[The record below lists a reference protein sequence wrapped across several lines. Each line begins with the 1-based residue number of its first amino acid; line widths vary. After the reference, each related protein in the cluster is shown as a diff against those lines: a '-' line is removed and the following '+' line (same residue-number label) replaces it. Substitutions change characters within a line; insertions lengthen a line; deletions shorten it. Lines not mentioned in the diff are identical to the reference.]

1 MAEATTAMTSGVE
14 AGTDLA
20 AQETSTVV
28 SKVPN
33 TGPMAVLYRMTGGQ
47 NLRQVLP
54 AIGAVVISIIGLV
67 FFVISQQPE
76 RTTLY
81 ASLPEGEKARV
92 VDALKNSGVDVT
104 LDPTTGDV
112 VVPVRDYHSSRMTLA
127 AQGLPASIP
136 DGYKAIS
143 EIPMGSSR
151 SVEGARLKQSQE
163 IELARSISEIQ
174 GLVTARVHLAIPEK
188 SVFARAST
196 PPTASVFVQMEN
208 GRSLSRQQVDA
219 IVHLVSSSVPFMAKN
234 DVTVVDQY
242 GNLLSRPPQDSAG
255 MVSDA
260 QLEHRIRLEDI
271 YRNRVIA
278 LVSPIVGAGNV
289 TAQVNLDM
297 DFTRSEVT
305 EEIVD
310 PEGNALRS
318 EQRSSDYSSE
328 VNARGVPGATT
339 NRAPTQTEVETQQRS
354 EEGGTGLNNRSTSE
368 VRNYEVSR
376 KVSTTQRPSNQIT
389 RIQAAVLVREMEVV
403 NPETG
408 LTEVQEIPQ
417 DKIDEITALVA
428 NAIGIDADRGD
439 SLTVTGSTFVSA
451 LEGVKKPWYDMDW
464 AVTVMRQGLTILIM
478 AVVVL
483 GVIRPLINRVMVPA
497 AAGGPGE
504 AVVTMEDDVD
514 LDSVE
519 IQEGESLEDIK
530 AKLKPKKAAIS
541 AEMLDTAN
549 TYDDKVAVIRMIVSD
564 EAGRVSNVFK
574 TMMQKDMDGV

>member
-1 MAEATTAMTSGVE
+1 
-14 AGTDLA
+14 
-20 AQETSTVV
+20 
-28 SKVPN
+28 
-33 TGPMAVLYRMTGGQ
+33 
-47 NLRQVLP
+47 
-54 AIGAVVISIIGLV
+54 
-67 FFVISQQPE
+67 
-76 RTTLY
+76 
-81 ASLPEGEKARV
+81 
-92 VDALKNSGVDVT
+92 
-104 LDPTTGDV
+104 
-112 VVPVRDYHSSRMTLA
+112 
-127 AQGLPASIP
+127 
-136 DGYKAIS
+136 
-143 EIPMGSSR
+143 MGSSK
-151 SVEGARLKQSQE
+151 SVENARLKQGQE
-163 IELARSISEIQ
+163 IELARSISEID

-255 MVSDA
+255 MLSDA

-289 TAQVNLDM
+289 TAQVNLEM

-305 EEIVD
+305 EEVVD

-318 EQRSSDYSSE
+318 EQRSTEYSSE
-328 VNARGVPGATT
+328 MNARGIPGATT
-339 NRAPTQTEVETQQRS
+339 NRAPTQTEMESQQGNDADS
-354 EEGGTGLNNRSTSE
+354 SALNNRSSSE

-376 KVSTTQRPSNQIT
+376 TVSTTQRPSNQIM
-389 RIQAAVLVREMEVV
+389 RIQAAVLVREMEAV

-408 LTEVQEIPQ
+408 VMEVQEIPQ
-417 DKIDEITALVA
+417 EKLDEIRALVSD
-428 NAIGIDADRGD
+428 AIGVDSERGD
-439 SLTVTGSTFVSA
+439 SLTVSSSTFVSA
-451 LEGVKKPWYDMDW
+451 LEGIKKPWYDMDW
-464 AVTVMRQGLTILIM
+464 AVTIMSQSLTILIM

-483 GVIRPLINRVMVPA
+483 GVIRPLINRIMVPSA
-497 AAGGPGE
+497 QGGPGE
-504 AVVTMEDDVD
+504 AIIAHDDEVD
-514 LDSVE
+514 LDTVE

-574 TMMQKDMDGV
+574 TMMQKDMDMI

>member
-1 MAEATTAMTSGVE
+1 MAEATTVIDPAAAGQGDEPSTSV
-14 AGTDLA
+14 
-20 AQETSTVV
+20 STVPT
-28 SKVPN
+28 S
-33 TGPMAVLYRMTGGQ
+33 GPMAVLYRITGGQ
-47 NLRQVLP
+47 SLRQVLP
-54 AIGAVVISIIGLV
+54 AAIGVVVALVAII
-67 FFVISQQPE
+67 FFVVSQQPE

-81 ASLPEGEKARV
+81 ASLPEAEKARV
-92 VDALKNSGVDVT
+92 IDALKNAGVDVA

-112 VVPVRDYHSSRMTLA
+112 IVPVRDYHSSRMTLA

-136 DGYKAIS
+136 DGYDSLAD
-143 EIPMGSSR
+143 IPMGSSR
-151 SVEGARLKQSQE
+151 SVEQVRLKQTQE

-196 PPTASVFVQMEN
+196 PPSASVFVQMEN

-260 QLEHRIRLEDI
+260 QLEHRIRLEEI

-289 TAQVNLDM
+289 TAQVNLAI
-297 DFTRSEVT
+297 DFTRSEIT
-305 EEIVD
+305 EELMD
-310 PEGNALRS
+310 PEGTALRS
-318 EQRSSDYSSE
+318 EQRSSESSSE
-328 VNARGVPGATT
+328 LIAKGVPGATS
-339 NRAPTQTEVETQQRS
+339 NRAPTQTDIETQQTIDNS
-354 EEGGTGLNNRSTSE
+354 DPNAAKARSTSE
-368 VRNYEVSR
+368 TRNYEVSR
-376 KVSTTQRPSNQIT
+376 TVSTTQRPSSQIT
-389 RIQAAVLVREMEVV
+389 SIQAAVLVREMEVV

-408 LTEVQEIPQ
+408 LTEVKEIP
-417 DKIDEITALVA
+417 KEKLDEIKALVSS
-428 NAIGIDADRGD
+428 AIGIDADRGD
-439 SLTVTGSTFVSA
+439 SLTVSSSTFVSA

-464 AVTVMRQGLTILIM
+464 AVTIMRQGLTILIM

-483 GVIRPLINRVMVPA
+483 GVIRPLINRIMVPA
-497 AAGGPGE
+497 AQGGPGE
-504 AVVTMEDDVD
+504 AVVTLDEDVD
-514 LDSVE
+514 LDTVE

-530 AKLKPKKAAIS
+530 AKLKPKKASIS
-541 AEMLDTAN
+541 PEMLDTAN

-574 TMMQKDMDGV
+574 TMMQNDMDPV

>member
-1 MAEATTAMTSGVE
+1 MAEATTAI
-14 AGTDLA
+14 DPA
-20 AQETSTVV
+20 AENLSADPSTAVAR
-28 SKVPN
+28 PA
-33 TGPMAVLYRMTGGQ
+33 TGLTAILQRLTGGQ
-47 NLRQVLP
+47 SIRQILP
-54 AIGAVVISIIGLV
+54 AAGAIVISVIGLV
-67 FFVISQQPE
+67 FFVIAQQPE

-81 ASLPEGEKARV
+81 ASLPEAEKARV
-92 VDALKNSGVDVT
+92 VDALRNSGVDVT

-112 VVPVRDYHSSRMTLA
+112 IVPVSDYHSSRMTLA
-127 AQGLPASIP
+127 AQGLPTSVP
-136 DGYKAIS
+136 DGYSAVA
-143 EIPMGSSR
+143 EIPMGSSK
-151 SVEGARLKQSQE
+151 SVENARLKQGQE
-163 IELARSISEIQ
+163 IELARSISEID

-255 MVSDA
+255 MLSDA

-289 TAQVNLDM
+289 TAQVNLEM

-305 EEIVD
+305 EEVVD

-318 EQRSSDYSSE
+318 EQRSTESSSE
-328 VNARGVPGATT
+328 MNARGIPGATT
-339 NRAPTQTEVETQQRS
+339 NRAPTQTEMESQQGNDADS
-354 EEGGTGLNNRSTSE
+354 SALKNRSSSE

-376 KVSTTQRPSNQIT
+376 TVSTTQRPSNQIM
-389 RIQAAVLVREMEVV
+389 RIQAAVLVREMEAI

-408 LTEVQEIPQ
+408 VMEVQEIPQ
-417 DKIDEITALVA
+417 EKLDEIRALVSD
-428 NAIGIDADRGD
+428 AIGVDSERGD
-439 SLTVTGSTFVSA
+439 SLTVSSSTFVSA
-451 LEGVKKPWYDMDW
+451 LEGIKKPWYDMDW
-464 AVTVMRQGLTILIM
+464 AVTIMSQSLTILIM

-483 GVIRPLINRVMVPA
+483 GVIRPLINRIMVPSA
-497 AAGGPGE
+497 QGGPGE
-504 AVVTMEDDVD
+504 AIIAHDDEVD
-514 LDSVE
+514 LDTVE

-574 TMMQKDMDGV
+574 TMMQKDMDMI

>member
-1 MAEATTAMTSGVE
+1 MAEATTVIDPAAAGQGDEPSTSV
-14 AGTDLA
+14 
-20 AQETSTVV
+20 STVPT
-28 SKVPN
+28 S
-33 TGPMAVLYRMTGGQ
+33 GPMAVLYRITGGQ
-47 NLRQVLP
+47 SLRQVLP
-54 AIGAVVISIIGLV
+54 AAIGVVVALVAII
-67 FFVISQQPE
+67 FFVVSQQPE

-81 ASLPEGEKARV
+81 ASLPEAEKARV
-92 VDALKNSGVDVT
+92 IDALKNAGVDVA

-112 VVPVRDYHSSRMTLA
+112 IVPVRDYHSSRMTLA

-136 DGYKAIS
+136 DGYDSLAD
-143 EIPMGSSR
+143 IPMGSSR
-151 SVEGARLKQSQE
+151 SVEQVRLKQTQE

-260 QLEHRIRLEDI
+260 QLEHRIRLEEI

-289 TAQVNLDM
+289 TAQVNLAI
-297 DFTRSEVT
+297 DFTRSEIT
-305 EEIVD
+305 EELMD
-310 PEGNALRS
+310 PEGTALRS
-318 EQRSSDYSSE
+318 EQRSSESSSE
-328 VNARGVPGATT
+328 LIAKGVPGATS
-339 NRAPTQTEVETQQRS
+339 NRAPTQTDIETQQTIDNS
-354 EEGGTGLNNRSTSE
+354 DPNAAKARSTSE
-368 VRNYEVSR
+368 TRNYEVSR
-376 KVSTTQRPSNQIT
+376 TVSTTQRPSSQIT
-389 RIQAAVLVREMEVV
+389 SIQAAVLVREMEVV

-408 LTEVQEIPQ
+408 LTEVKEIP
-417 DKIDEITALVA
+417 KEKLDEIKALVSS
-428 NAIGIDADRGD
+428 AIGIDADRGD
-439 SLTVTGSTFVSA
+439 SLTVSSSTFVSA

-464 AVTVMRQGLTILIM
+464 AVTIMRQGLTILIM

-483 GVIRPLINRVMVPA
+483 GVIRPLINRIMVPA
-497 AAGGPGE
+497 AQGGPGE
-504 AVVTMEDDVD
+504 AIVTLDEDVD
-514 LDSVE
+514 LDTVE

-530 AKLKPKKAAIS
+530 AKLKPKKASIS
-541 AEMLDTAN
+541 PEMLDTAN

-574 TMMQKDMDGV
+574 TMMQNDMDPV

>member
-1 MAEATTAMTSGVE
+1 MAEATTVMNPAEVGQGDEPTTQVSTIPTS
-14 AGTDLA
+14 
-20 AQETSTVV
+20 
-28 SKVPN
+28 
-33 TGPMAVLYRMTGGQ
+33 GPMAILYRVTGGQ
-47 NLRQVLP
+47 SLRQVLP
-54 AIGAVVISIIGLV
+54 AAIGIIVAVVAIV
-67 FFVISQQPE
+67 FFVVAQQPE

-81 ASLPEGEKARV
+81 ASLPEAEKARV
-92 VDALKNSGVDVT
+92 IDALKNAGVDVT

-112 VVPVRDYHSSRMTLA
+112 IVPVRDYHSSRMTLA

-136 DGYKAIS
+136 DGYEALAD
-143 EIPMGSSR
+143 IPMGSSR
-151 SVEGARLKQSQE
+151 SVEQVRLKQTQE
-163 IELARSISEIQ
+163 IELARSISEIE

-219 IVHLVSSSVPFMAKN
+219 VVHLVSSSVPFMAKN

-255 MVSDA
+255 MMSDA

-278 LVSPIVGAGNV
+278 LVTPIVGAGNV
-289 TAQVNLDM
+289 TAQVNLDI
-297 DFTRSEVT
+297 DFTRSETT
-305 EEIVD
+305 EELMD
-310 PEGNALRS
+310 PEGTALRS
-318 EQRSSDYSSE
+318 EQRSSETSSE
-328 VNARGVPGATT
+328 IIAKGVPGATS
-339 NRAPTQTEVETQQRS
+339 NRAPTQTDIDTQQSTDSNDPNSAKARS
-354 EEGGTGLNNRSTSE
+354 SSE
-368 VRNYEVSR
+368 TRNYEVSR
-376 KVSTTQRPSNQIT
+376 TVSTTQRPSSQIT
-389 RIQAAVLVREMEVV
+389 GIKAAVLVREMEVV

-408 LTEVQEIPQ
+408 LTEVQGIP
-417 DKIDEITALVA
+417 KEKLDEIEALVS
-428 NAIGIDADRGD
+428 NAIGIDVDRGD
-439 SLTVTGSTFVSA
+439 SLTVSSSTFVSA

-464 AVTVMRQGLTILIM
+464 AVVILRQGLTILIM

-483 GVIRPLINRVMVPA
+483 GVIRPLINRIMVPA
-497 AAGGPGE
+497 AQGGPGE
-504 AVVTMEDDVD
+504 AVVNLDDDVD
-514 LDSVE
+514 LDTVE

-541 AEMLDTAN
+541 PEMLDTAN

-574 TMMQKDMDGV
+574 SMMQKDMDTV

>member
-1 MAEATTAMTSGVE
+1 MAEATTVMDPAAAGQGDEPTTQVNTIPTS
-14 AGTDLA
+14 
-20 AQETSTVV
+20 
-28 SKVPN
+28 
-33 TGPMAVLYRMTGGQ
+33 GPMAVLYRVTGGQ
-47 NLRQVLP
+47 SLRQVLP
-54 AIGAVVISIIGLV
+54 AVAGIIVALVAIG
-67 FFVISQQPE
+67 FFVVSQQPE

-81 ASLPEGEKARV
+81 ASLPEAEKARV
-92 VDALKNSGVDVT
+92 IDALKNAGVDVA

-112 VVPVRDYHSSRMTLA
+112 IVPVRDYHSSRMTLA

-136 DGYKAIS
+136 DGYDSLAD
-143 EIPMGSSR
+143 IPMGSSR
-151 SVEGARLKQSQE
+151 SVEQVRLKQTHE
-163 IELARSISEIQ
+163 IELARSISEIE

-255 MVSDA
+255 MMSDA

-289 TAQVNLDM
+289 TAQVNLDI

-305 EEIVD
+305 EEMMD
-310 PEGNALRS
+310 PNGNALRS
-318 EQRSSDYSSE
+318 EQRSSESSSE
-328 VNARGVPGATT
+328 IIAKGVPGATS
-339 NRAPTQTEVETQQRS
+339 NRAPTQTDIDTQQS
-354 EEGGTGLNNRSTSE
+354 PDNSDPDAAKARSTSE
-368 VRNYEVSR
+368 TRNYEVSR
-376 KVSTTQRPSNQIT
+376 TVSTTQRPSSQIT
-389 RIQAAVLVREMEVV
+389 GIQAAVLVREMEVV

-408 LTEVQEIPQ
+408 LTEVQEIP
-417 DKIDEITALVA
+417 KEKLNEIEALVA
-428 NAIGIDADRGD
+428 NAIGIDVDRGD
-439 SLTVTGSTFVSA
+439 SLTVTSSTFVSA
-451 LEGVKKPWYDMDW
+451 LEGIKKPWYDMDW
-464 AVTVMRQGLTILIM
+464 AVTIMRQGLTILIM

-483 GVIRPLINRVMVPA
+483 GVIRPLINRIMVPA
-497 AAGGPGE
+497 AQGGPGE
-504 AVVTMEDDVD
+504 AVVAMDDDVD
-514 LDSVE
+514 LDTVE

-541 AEMLDTAN
+541 PEMLDTAN

-574 TMMQKDMDGV
+574 TMMQQDMDTV

>member
-1 MAEATTAMTSGVE
+1 MAEATTVMNPAEVGQGDEPTTQVSTIPTS
-14 AGTDLA
+14 
-20 AQETSTVV
+20 
-28 SKVPN
+28 
-33 TGPMAVLYRMTGGQ
+33 GPMAVLYRVTGGQ
-47 NLRQVLP
+47 SLRQVLP
-54 AIGAVVISIIGLV
+54 AAIGIIVAVVAIV
-67 FFVISQQPE
+67 FFVVAQQPE

-81 ASLPEGEKARV
+81 ASLPEAEKARV
-92 VDALKNSGVDVT
+92 IDALKNAGVDVT

-112 VVPVRDYHSSRMTLA
+112 IVPVRDYHSSRMTLA

-136 DGYKAIS
+136 DGYEALAD
-143 EIPMGSSR
+143 IPMGSSR
-151 SVEGARLKQSQE
+151 SVEQVRLKQTQE
-163 IELARSISEIQ
+163 IELARSISEIE

-219 IVHLVSSSVPFMAKN
+219 VVHLVSSSVPFMAKN

-255 MVSDA
+255 MMSDA

-278 LVSPIVGAGNV
+278 LVTPIVGAGNV
-289 TAQVNLDM
+289 TAQVNLDI
-297 DFTRSEVT
+297 DFTRSETT
-305 EEIVD
+305 EELMD
-310 PEGNALRS
+310 PEGTALRS
-318 EQRSSDYSSE
+318 EQRSSETSSE
-328 VNARGVPGATT
+328 IIAKGVPGATS
-339 NRAPTQTEVETQQRS
+339 NRAPTQTDIDTQQSTDSNDPNSAKARS
-354 EEGGTGLNNRSTSE
+354 SSE
-368 VRNYEVSR
+368 TRNYEVSR
-376 KVSTTQRPSNQIT
+376 TVSTTQRPSSQIT
-389 RIQAAVLVREMEVV
+389 GIKAAVLVREMEVV

-408 LTEVQEIPQ
+408 LTEVQGIP
-417 DKIDEITALVA
+417 KEKLDEIEALVS
-428 NAIGIDADRGD
+428 NAIGIDVDRGD
-439 SLTVTGSTFVSA
+439 SLTVSSSTFVSA

-464 AVTVMRQGLTILIM
+464 AVVIMRQGLTILIM

-483 GVIRPLINRVMVPA
+483 GVIRPLINRIMVPA
-497 AAGGPGE
+497 AQGGPGE
-504 AVVTMEDDVD
+504 AVVNLDDDVD
-514 LDSVE
+514 LDTVE

-541 AEMLDTAN
+541 PEMLDTAN

-574 TMMQKDMDGV
+574 SMMQKDMDTV

>member
-1 MAEATTAMTSGVE
+1 MAEATTVMDPATQGQVE
-14 AGTDLA
+14 EA
-20 AQETSTVV
+20 ETAVATI
-28 SKVPN
+28 PT
-33 TGPMAVLYRMTGGQ
+33 TGPMAVLYRLTGGQ
-47 NLRQVLP
+47 SIRQVLP
-54 AIGAVVISIIGLV
+54 ALGAIIVAVIGMV
-67 FFVISQQPE
+67 FFVVSQQPE

-81 ASLPEGEKARV
+81 AALPEAEKARV
-92 VDALKNSGVDVT
+92 VDALKNAGVDVV

-112 VVPVRDYHSSRMTLA
+112 IVPVADYHSSRMTLA

-136 DGYKAIS
+136 DGYDSIS
-143 EIPMGSSR
+143 DIPMGSSR
-151 SVEGARLKQSQE
+151 SVESVRLKQSQE
-163 IELARSISEIQ
+163 IELARSISEIE

-196 PPTASVFVQMEN
+196 PPSASVFVQMEN

-219 IVHLVSSSVPFMAKN
+219 IVHLVSSSIPFMAKN

-255 MVSDA
+255 MLSDA

-289 TAQVNLDM
+289 TAQVNLDI

-305 EEIVD
+305 EEIMD

-318 EQRSSDYSSE
+318 EQRSQESTSE
-328 VNARGVPGATT
+328 TVAKGIPGATS
-339 NRAPTQTEVETQQRS
+339 NRAPTQTDIDTQQSSDPTSNGSR
-354 EEGGTGLNNRSTSE
+354 NRSSSE
-368 VRNYEVSR
+368 TRNYEVSR
-376 KVSTTQRPSNQIT
+376 TVSTTQKPSNQIT
-389 RIQAAVLVREMEVV
+389 GIQAAVLVREMEVL
-403 NPETG
+403 NAETG
-408 LTEVQEIPQ
+408 LREVQEIPAE
-417 DKIDEITALVA
+417 KLAEIEALVA
-428 NAIGIDADRGD
+428 DAIGINADRGD
-439 SLTVTGSTFVSA
+439 SLTVTSSTFVSA

-464 AVTVMRQGLTILIM
+464 AVTIMRQSLTILIM

-483 GVIRPLINRVMVPA
+483 GVIRPLINRIMVPA
-497 AAGGPGE
+497 AQGGPGE
-504 AVVTMEDDVD
+504 AVVTVDEDID
-514 LDSVE
+514 LDTVE

-541 AEMLDTAN
+541 PEMLDTAN

-574 TMMQKDMDGV
+574 TMMRSDMDPV

>member
-1 MAEATTAMTSGVE
+1 MAEATTVMNPAEVGQGDEPTTQVSTIPTS
-14 AGTDLA
+14 
-20 AQETSTVV
+20 
-28 SKVPN
+28 
-33 TGPMAVLYRMTGGQ
+33 GPMATLYRVTGGQ
-47 NLRQVLP
+47 SLRQVLP
-54 AIGAVVISIIGLV
+54 AAIGIVVAVVAIV
-67 FFVISQQPE
+67 FFVVSQQPE

-81 ASLPEGEKARV
+81 ASLPEAEKARV
-92 VDALKNSGVDVT
+92 IDALKNAGVDVT

-112 VVPVRDYHSSRMTLA
+112 IVPVRDYHSSRMTLA

-136 DGYKAIS
+136 DGYEALAD
-143 EIPMGSSR
+143 IPMGSSR
-151 SVEGARLKQSQE
+151 SVEQVRLKQTQE
-163 IELARSISEIQ
+163 IELARSISEIE

-196 PPTASVFVQMEN
+196 PPTASVFIQMEN

-255 MVSDA
+255 MMSDA

-278 LVSPIVGAGNV
+278 LVTPIVGAGNV
-289 TAQVNLDM
+289 TAQVNLDI
-297 DFTRSEVT
+297 DFTRSETT
-305 EEIVD
+305 EELMD
-310 PEGNALRS
+310 PEGTALRS
-318 EQRSSDYSSE
+318 EQRSSETSSE
-328 VNARGVPGATT
+328 IIAKGVPGATS
-339 NRAPTQTEVETQQRS
+339 NRAPAQTDIDTQQSTDSNDPNSAKARS
-354 EEGGTGLNNRSTSE
+354 SSE
-368 VRNYEVSR
+368 TRNYEVSR
-376 KVSTTQRPSNQIT
+376 TVSTTQRPSSQIT
-389 RIQAAVLVREMEVV
+389 GIKAAVLVREMEVV

-408 LTEVQEIPQ
+408 LTEVQGIP
-417 DKIDEITALVA
+417 KEKLDEIEALVS
-428 NAIGIDADRGD
+428 NAIGIDVDRGD
-439 SLTVTGSTFVSA
+439 SLTVSSSTFVSA

-464 AVTVMRQGLTILIM
+464 AVVIMRQGLTILIM

-483 GVIRPLINRVMVPA
+483 GVIRPLINRIMVPA
-497 AAGGPGE
+497 AQGGPGE
-504 AVVTMEDDVD
+504 AVVNLDDDVD
-514 LDSVE
+514 LDTVE

-541 AEMLDTAN
+541 PEMLDTAN

-574 TMMQKDMDGV
+574 SMMQKDMDTV

>member
-1 MAEATTAMTSGVE
+1 MAEATTVIDPAAAGQGDEPSTSV
-14 AGTDLA
+14 
-20 AQETSTVV
+20 STVPT
-28 SKVPN
+28 S
-33 TGPMAVLYRMTGGQ
+33 GPMAVLYRMTGGQ
-47 NLRQVLP
+47 SLRQVLP
-54 AIGAVVISIIGLV
+54 AAIGVVVALVAII
-67 FFVISQQPE
+67 FFVVSQQPE

-81 ASLPEGEKARV
+81 ASLPEAEKARV
-92 VDALKNSGVDVT
+92 IDALKNAGVDVA

-112 VVPVRDYHSSRMTLA
+112 IVPVRDYHSSRMTLA

-136 DGYKAIS
+136 DGYDSLAN
-143 EIPMGSSR
+143 IPMGSSR
-151 SVEGARLKQSQE
+151 SVEQVRLKQTQE

-196 PPTASVFVQMEN
+196 PPTASVFAQMEN

-260 QLEHRIRLEDI
+260 QLEHRIRLEEI

-289 TAQVNLDM
+289 TAQVNLAI
-297 DFTRSEVT
+297 DFTRSEIT
-305 EEIVD
+305 EELMD
-310 PEGNALRS
+310 PEGTALRS
-318 EQRSSDYSSE
+318 EQRSSESSSE
-328 VNARGVPGATT
+328 LIAKGVPGATS
-339 NRAPTQTEVETQQRS
+339 NRAPTQTEIETQQTIDNS
-354 EEGGTGLNNRSTSE
+354 DPNAAKARSTSE
-368 VRNYEVSR
+368 TRNYEVSR
-376 KVSTTQRPSNQIT
+376 TVSTTQRPSSQIT
-389 RIQAAVLVREMEVV
+389 SIQAAVLVREMEVV

-408 LTEVQEIPQ
+408 LTEVKEIP
-417 DKIDEITALVA
+417 KEKLDEIKALVSS
-428 NAIGIDADRGD
+428 AIGIDADRGD
-439 SLTVTGSTFVSA
+439 SLTVSSSTFVSA

-464 AVTVMRQGLTILIM
+464 AVTIMRQGLTILIM

-483 GVIRPLINRVMVPA
+483 GVIRPLINRIMVPA
-497 AAGGPGE
+497 AQGGPGE
-504 AVVTMEDDVD
+504 AVVTLDEDVD
-514 LDSVE
+514 LDTVE

-530 AKLKPKKAAIS
+530 AKLKPKKASIS
-541 AEMLDTAN
+541 PEMLDTAN

-574 TMMQKDMDGV
+574 TMMQNDMDPV